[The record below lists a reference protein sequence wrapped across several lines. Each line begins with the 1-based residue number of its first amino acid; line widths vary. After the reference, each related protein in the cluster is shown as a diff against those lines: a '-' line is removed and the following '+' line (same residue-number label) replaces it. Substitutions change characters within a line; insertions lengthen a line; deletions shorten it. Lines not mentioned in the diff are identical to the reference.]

1 MIIKNNFVLLLI
13 MIINKVLSLE
23 RGNSPALKQIP
34 LPWDAII
41 AGGSQIINGVIGAGN
56 TSSSNKT
63 NLKIAQMNNDAMLKA
78 NRQNNDWSRNTAIEM
93 FNLENAY
100 NDPSAIKARLE
111 AAGLNPSVVMGQNNP
126 MVSGSVDTPQAQ
138 PVPAFQ
144 QAQVTPVPSP
154 FVGVF
159 DAIEKYASA
168 ISNISAAKQKD
179 AEAKVA
185 LEKLQPEID
194 KIWSEVNSNNAKA
207 LYDNTM
213 SVLTQLKAPYEVKLM
228 ISNAALNASKGEE
241 AQATAGLRK
250 AERMLANSKNSEI
263 KLQLP
268 FIQENARKTINLLA
282 EQAKT
287 ERSKQAANYAESNL
301 LASQKTEQD
310 YFNTLRNNPEVRA
323 SLVMEAKQRGEQ
335 AQKNNMI
342 TAKQLEQMNYLV
354 SQAAYADD
362 MKEFTYWSGQVNQFV
377 GTLGDAVSS
386 FYGAGALKQLMEL
399 RKFQSTPPNRVSGFN
414 RN

>member
-1 MIIKNNFVLLLI
+1 

-23 RGNSPALKQIP
+23 RCNCAALKQIP
-34 LPWDAII
+34 LPWDAVI

-63 NLKIAQMNNDAMLKA
+63 NLKIAQMNNDAMLQA
-78 NRQNNDWSRNTAIEM
+78 NRENNDWSRNTAIEM
-93 FNLENAY
+93 FNMENEY

-168 ISNISAAKQKD
+168 IFNISSAKQKD

-213 SVLTQLKAPYEVKLM
+213 SVLTQLKAPFEALR
-228 ISNAALNASKGEE
+228 AAF
-241 AQATAGLRK
+241 
-250 AERMLANSKNSEI
+250 EI
-263 KLQLP
+263 
-268 FIQENARKTINLLA
+268 INL
-282 EQAKT
+282 T
-287 ERSKQAANYAESNL
+287 S
-301 LASQKTEQD
+301 
-310 YFNTLRNNPEVRA
+310 
-323 SLVMEAKQRGEQ
+323 
-335 AQKNNMI
+335 
-342 TAKQLEQMNYLV
+342 
-354 SQAAYADD
+354 
-362 MKEFTYWSGQVNQFV
+362 
-377 GTLGDAVSS
+377 
-386 FYGAGALKQLMEL
+386 
-399 RKFQSTPPNRVSGFN
+399 
-414 RN
+414 